1 MNDAHLC
8 GAHCFVLFWQ
18 GRVLLL
24 RYFCK
29 KKMRSYS
36 VLIDYP
42 ELCEVVYRITANA
55 AKERGDAL
63 HVATEEDK
71 DLIEG
76 FFSAAMPALRTAF
89 GKYLTGGSISYS
101 MPENWSND
109 ELTVGYCCTE
119 YLVDV
124 ALARW
129 FEMSGVANAY
139 MNAARGAI
147 EALVLCLNK
156 RKKPIR

>member
-1 MNDAHLC
+1 MRIFVVRIVLC
-8 GAHCFVLFWQ
+8 FFGKGGFCFCVTF
-18 GRVLLL
+18 V
-24 RYFCK
+24 K
-29 KKMRSYS
+29 KKMKSYS
-36 VLIDYP
+36 VLIDYE